1 MKNKITIFNN
11 NNNNNKI
18 IEIDD
23 KLRDL
28 WKKNKVFN
36 NFSPF
41 LILLIVVVAFQ
52 FFKLIILF
60 LSVRFDLHFSKQNP
74 EFSTRILLNV
84 FIFILY
90 NNLAYILDWQVRGV
104 ERIYMLDM
112 LCMRITAL
120 WFKIRLQHYILTF
133 NFSDDAKTTK

>member
-1 MKNKITIFNN
+1 MKNKITIFN

-41 LILLIVVVAFQ
+41 LILLIVVVVAFQ

-74 EFSTRILLNV
+74 EFLYPHILLNV
-84 FIFILY
+84 FILQ
-90 NNLAYILDWQVRGV
+90 NNRAHILDWQVRV
-104 ERIYMLDM
+104 ERIYICIRILLLYDLRLDYS
-112 LCMRITAL
+112 I
-120 WFKIRLQHYILTF
+120 ILTF
-133 NFSDDAKTTK
+133 NFSDDAKTKK